1 MRSSLFFGLAAAVS
15 AALACDS
22 CYGPSSEVVHE
33 RLVRRMQPGASDATV
48 YPKSPLEWGQLNFLH
63 TVSRTRHM
71 PSLLSADG
79 MQTDTHGWLEG
90 HIKEQNYG
98 ADWGDFASFSIHMQ
112 HTAGNL
118 GVDLM
123 MGMDSVMLLC
133 RTELILTPSS
143 TRLITMY

>member
-1 MRSSLFFGLAAAVS
+1 
-15 AALACDS
+15 
-22 CYGPSSEVVHE
+22 
-33 RLVRRMQPGASDATV
+33 MQPGASDATV